1 MLRCLFCFV
10 FLASVILMML
20 GGPQTTE
27 SDHLITKSGLGE
39 AIRFEDNQYYWPNW
53 RFLIFSME
61 SIASQLLKQSL

>member
-1 MLRCLFCFV
+1 
-10 FLASVILMML
+10 ML
-20 GGPQTTE
+20 GGPQTTESDYLITE